1 MYRGL
6 ILVQVFNKRG
16 YAALILEFMLFV
28 GSLVLNGYAH
38 TGVKEG
44 KFPQPLRKD
53 IKAEICCFKDFFIRL
68 ELDSGA
74 VLLRLADNLKLFNSL
89 APLVPLL
96 INLAA
101 SFNLHLKP
109 L

>member
-16 YAALILEFMLFV
+16 YTAIILEFMPFV
-28 GSLVLNGYAH
+28 GPLVLNGYAH

-44 KFPQPLRKD
+44 QFPQPLRKD

-68 ELDSGA
+68 ECNSGA
-74 VLLRLADNLKLFNSL
+74 CLLRLSAKPNLFNSH
-89 APLVPLL
+89 APPLPLL
-96 INLAA
+96 LNLAA
-101 SFNLHLKP
+101 SFHL
-109 L
+109 